1 MNNTPSNHC
10 NCDTQLIDKI
20 AEHYRAILQL
30 IGEDPSREG
39 LVKTPRRAAK
49 ALLENTRGYRQDA
62 ARQVRRRSRQD
73 AIGMGAPPHP
83 WTKRRQQAA
92 RMAENARYVADFR
105 SRWHKM
111 TVVQYALA
119 ATR

>member
-49 ALLENTRGYRQDA
+49 ALLENTRGYRD
-62 ARQVRRRSRQD
+62 RKS
-73 AIGMGAPPHP
+73 
-83 WTKRRQQAA
+83 
-92 RMAENARYVADFR
+92 
-105 SRWHKM
+105 
-111 TVVQYALA
+111 VV
-119 ATR
+119 